1 MMDINHER
9 NESLKQLNARFVE
22 GYHSSKPDLEVLRQL
37 ADSIVESEPPYADM
51 AKQVDP
57 AEEARDRA
65 LPKPSTRLKNRLKR
79 KRKK

>member
-1 MMDINHER
+1 MLHYRDLPVRTVVSDHDL
-9 NESLKQLNARFVE
+9 LKEIKLN
-22 GYHSSKPDLEVLRQL
+22 LEEASRLEL
-37 ADSIVESEPPYADM
+37 M

>member
-1 MMDINHER
+1 MLYYRDLPVGTVDSDHDF
-9 NESLKQLNARFVE
+9 LKEIKLN
-22 GYHSSKPDLEVLRQL
+22 LEEASRLEL
-37 ADSIVESEPPYADM
+37 M

-57 AEEARDRA
+57 AEEARVRA

>member
-1 MMDINHER
+1 MLYYRDLPVRTAASDHDL
-9 NESLKQLNARFVE
+9 LKEIKLN
-22 GYHSSKPDLEVLRQL
+22 LEEASRLEL
-37 ADSIVESEPPYADM
+37 M

-57 AEEARDRA
+57 AEEARERA

>member
-1 MMDINHER
+1 MLHYRDLSVRIAASDHDL
-9 NESLKQLNARFVE
+9 LKEIKLN
-22 GYHSSKPDLEVLRQL
+22 LEEASRLEL
-37 ADSIVESEPPYADM
+37 M

>member
-1 MMDINHER
+1 MLYYRDLPVRTAASDHDL
-9 NESLKQLNARFVE
+9 LKEIKL
-22 GYHSSKPDLEVLRQL
+22 DLEEASWFEL
-37 ADSIVESEPPYADM
+37 M

-57 AEEARDRA
+57 AEEARVRA

>member
-1 MMDINHER
+1 MLHYRDLPGISAPSDHDLFKEI
-9 NESLKQLNARFVE
+9 KLN
-22 GYHSSKPDLEVLRQL
+22 LEEASRLEL
-37 ADSIVESEPPYADM
+37 M

>member
-1 MMDINHER
+1 MLHYRDLPVRTAAPDHDL
-9 NESLKQLNARFVE
+9 LKEIKLN
-22 GYHSSKPDLEVLRQL
+22 LEEASRLEL
-37 ADSIVESEPPYADM
+37 M